1 MIELLVSVCL
11 ASGGG
16 CRDVSLL
23 YDARDVSV
31 MACVTMG
38 QVEIARW
45 QEDHPGYRVR
55 RWSCGVAG
63 EGGKSI

>member
-11 ASGGG
+11 ITGGG

-23 YDARDVSV
+23 YDARDVSL

-38 QVEIARW
+38 QAEIARW
-45 QEDHPGYRVR
+45 QGEHPAYRVR
-55 RWSCGVAG
+55 RWRCGVAG
-63 EGGKSI
+63 EDGTSI